1 MTERKQRMTV
11 TLDHALV
18 RAGAA
23 AVAEGRAAS
32 LSAWVSS
39 ALTER
44 AAGDEQHALGLVGI
58 VAREAVGEL
67 DAVHAWHGQVAEDER
82 EALAGGEAG
91 QRRQPV
97 LGHDQAEA
105 VAEGAGDRGADHRVV
120 VDDQDRAARLGR
132 HRRGRRR

>member
-44 AAGDEQHALGLVGI
+44 AAKDRRLAAMDAAIAAHE
-58 VAREAVGEL
+58 VAHGEIT
-67 DAVHAWHGQVAEDER
+67 VAE
-82 EALAGGEAG
+82 LAE
-91 QRRQPV
+91 QRRV
-97 LGHDQAEA
+97 
-105 VAEGAGDRGADHRVV
+105 DR
-120 VDDQDRAARLGR
+120 QAARVIAP
-132 HRRGRRR
+132 GRRPTPSARRRKRVA